1 MITQYLGNDTY
12 IISLTSGKEVE
23 LTDTDINEIVN
34 NNVTT
39 RTKIQ
44 DMENSIIK
52 YRMLYSDTNDM
63 LKESKDNIRFVFKV
77 LNDNTYSNDD
87 KINILLEQLKI
98 VNRCINSLYL

>member
-39 RTKIQ
+39 RTKIR

-63 LKESKDNIRFVFKV
+63 LKETKDNIRLVFKV

-98 VNRCINSLYL
+98 VNRSE

>member
-63 LKESKDNIRFVFKV
+63 LKETKDNIRLVFKV

-98 VNRCINSLYL
+98 INRSE